1 MVRVGRDDQKATV
14 GESHAHALHLGE
26 ELHAYHRERARGRG
40 RGGGGERGRGGG
52 HRRGSVTLGRGGRVF
67 GRVVGVVRVEEGHV
81 EADGVVVGGVDVDA
95 EAVEVAGVRGAVH
108 DARFGVVATRDD
120 AFVRARVGGGVGG
133 ERDAPS
139 SRGRGREVAHGA
151 GGGGRWW
158 RATPRS
164 RGGGG
169 RRARAR
175 TTEPVGRAFGRDAG
189 NANPR
194 RSRRRPREA
203 SFDPRDRRGGE
214 VGRTGISSTTLARR
228 GRRRSAQRAYQLSN
242 FPEMSHPP
250 DPRRSR
256 TRRIVAPDILWRA
269 AHSTRAVS
277 RRRRARTR
285 PGAYRAL
292 ASPRVI
298 RVARR
303 FSSRA
308 SPSVASRGAALGSR
322 NSDWR
327 IRAEPPTHGR
337 PRGHV
342 HGRIVPRRRPSGRRR
357 TRSSLL
363 RGAGAGRRR
372 PFRGRSRGPRR
383 GPRRRRRKIHRATR
397 PRARR
402 ANLRHARRP
411 RPRRLRPRR
420 SDLRVHHPGR
430 RSRRARVPRR
440 RRRDAIPRLRG

>member
-1 MVRVGRDDQKATV
+1 MG
-14 GESHAHALHLGE
+14 G
-26 ELHAYHRERARGRG
+26 ERARGRRNRSVERSVETRETRT
-40 RGGGGERGRGGG
+40 RGGLVAGPARRVLTRATGAAGRW
-52 HRRGSVTLGRGGRVF
+52 GGR
-67 GRVVGVVRVEEGHV
+67 
-81 EADGVVVGGVDVDA
+81 A
-95 EAVEVAGVRGAVH
+95 
-108 DARFGVVATRDD
+108 
-120 AFVRARVGGGVGG
+120 
-133 ERDAPS
+133 
-139 SRGRGREVAHGA
+139 
-151 GGGGRWW
+151 
-158 RATPRS
+158 
-164 RGGGG
+164 
-169 RRARAR
+169 
-175 TTEPVGRAFGRDAG
+175 
-189 NANPR
+189 
-194 RSRRRPREA
+194 SRRRP
-203 SFDPRDRRGGE
+203 SRGGDG
-214 VGRTGISSTTLARR
+214 VVA
-228 GRRRSAQRAYQLSN
+228 RSAHTSCQI
-242 FPEMSHPP
+242 SHPP

-337 PRGHV
+337 PRGRV

-363 RGAGAGRRR
+363 RGAGARRRR
-372 PFRGRSRGPRR
+372 PFRGRSRDPRR
-383 GPRRRRRKIHRATR
+383 GPRRRRREIHRATR

-420 SDLRVHHPGR
+420 SDLPLHHPGR